1 MINSGDVLLK
11 IPQDLS
17 GASKKNSPEF
27 QQTVELIRQAQSLRA
42 RGSIAAGLK
51 ELEKALN
58 TPMLNHEFEE

>member
-11 IPQDLS
+11 VPEDLS
-17 GASKKNSPEF
+17 GASKKQSSEF
-27 QQTVELIRQAQSLRA
+27 KDTVDLIREAQSLRA

-58 TPMLNHEFEE
+58 TPMLN